1 MKIVFLTSNFP
12 PETFAGTE
20 MVAATLAR
28 SLRRD
33 GHEVVVAASSS
44 RSYFGDERHD
54 EEWEGT
60 RVHRFYKH
68 VDEWDTQGHRRPR
81 LLTLWCELLRRERPD
96 AVHVHSMA
104 SWGTGCVE
112 VARDLGIRTVLSFHD
127 VWVTCPRYFRL
138 PPEGSGIVCPT
149 GAGRGPCAPCVNLSL
164 HSPDLATVVAAIGAR
179 DAAVRAEVALA
190 DALTA
195 PSRTAARLVRQHLP
209 TDRSITVIPHGV
221 IHPVPADEFGTP
233 PAPGDTLRVG
243 TFGNLVREKGIVEL
257 VDAVAGLPCEL
268 HLHGPFFDPELQAKL
283 HERAREQG
291 TTLIWHGGYRIGDPH
306 PTRHLHLAVFPSRCQ
321 ETYGLVVDEALA
333 HGVPVVVSDQGAL
346 QERGELPGV
355 VVSTLPSLPTTLHD
369 LVTRRDRLLALWQ
382 AVPRTLPC
390 IDDAA
395 AAYLDLYSGAVPA

>member
-28 SLRRD
+28 SLRQR
-33 GHEVVVAASSS
+33 GHAVVVAASSS
-44 RSYFGDERHD
+44 RPFFGDERHD
-54 EEWEGT
+54 EEWDGT
-60 RVHRFYKH
+60 RVHRFYKRL
-68 VDEWDTQGHRRPR
+68 DEWDTQGHRRPR
-81 LLTLWCELLRRERPD
+81 LLDLWRDLLRHERPD
-96 AVHVHSMA
+96 AVHVHSLA

-112 VARDLGIRTVLSFHD
+112 VARELGIRTVLSFHD

-149 GAGRGPCAPCVNLSL
+149 GADRGPCAPCVNLSL
-164 HSPDLATVVAAIGAR
+164 RVPDLPPVVAAIAAR
-179 DAAVRAEVALA
+179 DAAVGAEVALA

-195 PSRTAARLVRQHLP
+195 PSRTAARMVREHLP
-209 TDRSITVIPHGV
+209 TGRSIAVIPHGV
-221 IHPVPADEFGTP
+221 LHPVPEAERGVP
-233 PAPGDTLRVG
+233 PAPDEPLRVG
-243 TFGNLVREKGIVEL
+243 TFGNLVLEKGIGEL
-257 VDAVAGLPCEL
+257 VAAVAGLPCEL
-268 HLHGPFFDPELQAKL
+268 HLHGPFFDQKLQARL
-283 HERAREQG
+283 HEQAHRQG
-291 TTLIWHGGYRIGDPH
+291 SALIWHGGYRIGDPH

-346 QERGELPGV
+346 LERGELPGV
-355 VVSTLPSLPTTLHD
+355 VVSALPSLAATLHD

-382 AVPRTLPC
+382 AVPRSLPC

-395 AAYLDLYSGAVPA
+395 ARYLDLYSGGVPA